1 MQHQN
6 RPPSGGRLPAAYF
19 AIMTTSRPP
28 ADILTQTR
36 TTAVAATMQQI
47 RAIIGAALEP
57 TPQQLEQV
65 AACLRQLAAL
75 GGLFP
80 DAHFPGPDEGVAET
94 LYLLS
99 EDDDLNN
106 ALYLYRPAPG
116 MSTPPHDHSTWAV
129 IAGIEGEEPNTVWQS
144 GTAPESGL
152 QISRRFS
159 VGPGQSACFTHDQI
173 HSIAIAGERAIKH
186 LHLYGHSLLDL
197 PRRRDFNAADGS
209 SWLQTEK
216 PLVLPPQSL
225 TAASHA

>member
-1 MQHQN
+1 
-6 RPPSGGRLPAAYF
+6 
-19 AIMTTSRPP
+19 MTTSLAP
-28 ADILTQTR
+28 ADPVAHTRSLT
-36 TTAVAATMQQI
+36 VAAAMQQV

-57 TPQQLEQV
+57 TTQQLEQV
-65 AACLRQLAAL
+65 ATCLRQLAAHE
-75 GGLFP
+75 GLFP
-80 DAHFPGPDEGVAET
+80 DVHFPGPDEGVAET

-99 EDDDLNN
+99 EDEDLNN

-129 IAGIEGEEPNTVWQS
+129 IVGIEGEEPNTVWQPA
-144 GTAPESGL
+144 TAPDTGL
-152 QISRRFS
+152 QIAQRFS

-209 SWLQTEK
+209 AWLQTEK
-216 PLVLPPQSL
+216 PVVLQPLSL
-225 TAASHA
+225 STADHA